1 MMTSVDAGKRRLLRA
16 AAAGAASVASPS
28 FLLLAS
34 GRAAAEGAFPSRPL
48 RIVVPFTPGGGT
60 DLVART
66 VAEGMAKELGQ
77 PVIVENK
84 PGAGTVIGSDTVAK
98 AQGDGYTLLITTSA
112 HAINSSLVKNLP
124 YSTEKSFTNVS
135 LLARGPN
142 MLVTSPNKPYKSVKD
157 VIEAARANP
166 GKLTYGSS
174 GNGTAV
180 HLAGELFKMLAKV
193 DITHVPYRGAG
204 PAYTD
209 LMGGQIDLVFATAA
223 GAGKFVESGK
233 MRALAVTSKARSA
246 SWPQVPTIAEAGV
259 PGYEADVWYA
269 LFASGGTPP
278 EIVARLNAA
287 ARKAIHSSLFQQRVA
302 SEGLVASPTTPE
314 ELTRYVRSE
323 EARWRKVV
331 VEGGVSID

>member
-1 MMTSVDAGKRRLLRA
+1 MTHVDSGKRRLLRA
-16 AAAGAASVASPS
+16 GAAGAASLACPS

-34 GRAAAEGAFPSRPL
+34 GPAAAQGFPSRPL

-77 PVIVENK
+77 PVIVDNK
-84 PGAGTVIGSDTVAK
+84 PGGGTVIGSDLVAK
-98 AQGDGYTLLITTSA
+98 APGDGYTLLITTSA
-112 HAINSSLVKNLP
+112 HAINTSLVKNLP

-233 MRALAVTSKARSA
+233 MRALGVTSKARSA

-278 EIVARLNAA
+278 DVVARLNAA
-287 ARKAIHSSLFQQRVA
+287 ARKAIESPIFQQRVA
-302 SEGLVASPTTPE
+302 SEGLMASPTTPD

-331 VEGGVSID
+331 VEGGVTID

>member
-1 MMTSVDAGKRRLLRA
+1 MSIPDRGKRRLVKA
-16 AAAGAASVASPS
+16 VAAGAASLACPS
-28 FLLLAS
+28 FLVLAS
-34 GRAAAEGAFPSRPL
+34 GRAAAQGAFPSRPI

-66 VAEGMAKELGQ
+66 VAEGMSRDLGQ
-77 PVIVENK
+77 PVIIDNK
-84 PGAGTVIGSDTVAK
+84 PGGGTVIGSDMVAK
-98 AQGDGYTLLITTSA
+98 APGDGYTLLVTTSA

-124 YSTEKSFTNVS
+124 YSTEKSFADVS
-135 LLARGPN
+135 LVARGPN
-142 MLVTSPNKPYKSVKD
+142 MLVTNPAKPYRTVKD
-157 VIEAARANP
+157 VIDFARANP

-180 HLAGELFKMLAKV
+180 HLAGELFKMMAKV

-204 PAYTD
+204 PAYND

-233 MRALAVTSKARSA
+233 MRALAVTSQARSP
-246 SWPQVPTIAEAGV
+246 SWPQVPTFAESGL

-269 LFASGGTPP
+269 VFASGGTPP
-278 EIVARLNAA
+278 EIVARLNTAV
-287 ARKAIHSSLFQQRVA
+287 RRAIDSPIFRDRVA
-302 SEGLVASPTTPE
+302 SEGLIAAPSTPE
-314 ELTRYVRSE
+314 ELTRYVRAE

-331 VEGGVSID
+331 VAGKVSID

>member
-1 MMTSVDAGKRRLLRA
+1 MSIPDNGRRRLLQA
-16 AAAGAASVASPS
+16 ASAGAASLAVPS
-28 FLLLAS
+28 LLALAS
-34 GRAAAEGAFPSRPL
+34 GRAAAQGSFPSRPI

-66 VAEGMAKELGQ
+66 VAEGMARDLGQ
-77 PVIVENK
+77 PVIVDNK
-84 PGAGTVIGSDTVAK
+84 PGGGTVIGSDLVAK
-98 AQGDGYTLLITTSA
+98 APGDGYTLLITTSA

-124 YSTEKSFTNVS
+124 YSTDKSFADVS
-135 LLARGPN
+135 LVARGPN
-142 MLVTSPNKPYKSVKD
+142 MLVTHPNSKFRTVKD
-157 VIEAARANP
+157 VIDFARANP

-209 LMGGQIDLVFATAA
+209 LLGGQIDLVFATAA
-223 GAGKFVESGK
+223 GAGKFVEAGK
-233 MRALAVTSKARSA
+233 MRALAVTSQARSP
-246 SWPQVPTIAEAGV
+246 SWPQVPTFAESGV

-269 LFASGGTPP
+269 VFATGGTPP
-278 EIVARLNAA
+278 DIVARLNAA
-287 ARKAIHSSLFQQRVA
+287 VRRAVDSQIFRDRVA
-302 SEGLVASPTTPE
+302 SEGLVPSPSKPE
-314 ELTRYVRSE
+314 ELTRYVRAE

-331 VEGGVSID
+331 VEGKVSID

>member
-1 MMTSVDAGKRRLLRA
+1 MTTIQTGKRRMLKLG
-16 AAAGAASVASPS
+16 GAS
-28 FLLLAS
+28 LAS
-34 GRAAAEGAFPSRPL
+34 LACPPFLALASNAAFAQGFPMRPV

-66 VAEGMAKELGQ
+66 LAEGMAKDLGQ

-84 PGAGTVIGSDTVAK
+84 PGGGTVIGSTEVAK
-98 AQGDGYTLLITTSA
+98 APGDGYTLLLTTSA

-124 YSTEKSFTNVS
+124 YSADKSFTNIALVG
-135 LLARGPN
+135 RGPN
-142 MLVTSPNKPYKSVKD
+142 MLVTNPNRPFKTVKD
-157 VIEAARANP
+157 VLEAARANP

-180 HLAGELFKMLAKV
+180 HLAGELFKLLGKV

-209 LMGGQIDLVFATAA
+209 LMGGQIDFVFATAA
-223 GAGKFVESGK
+223 GAGKFVEAGK
-233 MRALAVTSKARSA
+233 MRAIAVTSAERSP
-246 SWPQVPTIAEAGV
+246 SWPQVPTIAEGGL

-269 LFASGGTPP
+269 VFGGAGVPP
-278 EIVARLNAA
+278 DVVARLNTAIRNAA
-287 ARKAIHSSLFQQRVA
+287 AMPLFRQRVE
-302 SEGLVASPTTPE
+302 SEGLIAAVNSPD

-331 VEGGVSID
+331 TEGKVSID